1 MLTNVVH
8 TLPASQVDLVEKG
21 LLDHHQRFEK
31 VLRRRRKIHEIRRR
45 GRDTKHPGER
55 QCRESKDQ

>member
-1 MLTNVVH
+1 MLTDAVH

-45 GRDTKHPGER
+45 GRDT
-55 QCRESKDQ
+55 